1 MVGPRLLNAVLLIA
15 VILIASCRTVAA
27 EPIRDKVF
35 TASEWAVFTAHALDA
50 SATMHCLGA
59 GRCTEA
65 NPWLARYESPLAFT
79 GAKFGVGL
87 VQVWIT
93 RKLYRAGHPRIATV
107 ANVAVAGAFTSIAI
121 RNQRIGR

>member
-1 MVGPRLLNAVLLIA
+1 MTARLLNAVLLA
-15 VILIASCRTVAA
+15 GVILIASCRPAA
-27 EPIRDKVF
+27 AGPIRDKVF

-50 SATMHCLGA
+50 STTMHCLGA

-65 NPWLARYESPLAFT
+65 NPWLARYESPIAFT

-87 VQVWIT
+87 VQVYLT
-93 RKLYRAGHPRIATV
+93 RKLYRAGHPRLAT
-107 ANVAVAGAFTSIAI
+107 ATNWIVAGAFTSIAI